1 MVNENELY
9 AGILYTTALDK
20 KGNLIHISNAVKGEN
35 YCCPLCKKEFILKK
49 SGKTGEGSRR
59 PHFAHYQT
67 NHNCTPEGVLH
78 FLFKTRLIELLQK
91 YKNEDRALPM
101 NWKCNICGDKHS
113 GNLLKKAASIKG
125 EYNLEVCKPDIA
137 LLDEKEN
144 VFAVIEIVVW
154 HKPEEKVLQYYQD
167 NNIILIQINIHSEN
181 DLEHI
186 EEKITNPDFVG
197 FCLNLILF
205 KTKLI
210 ELLQKYKS
218 ENKVLP
224 MNWKC
229 NICDDKHSGNLLKKV
244 VSIRG
249 EYNLEIYKP
258 DIALLDEKEN
268 VFAVIE
274 IHKPEKRVLQY
285 YQDNNIILIQINI
298 HSEND
303 LEHIEEKI
311 TNPDFVD
318 FCLRPKCKS
327 CGKYKLKK
335 EMIILTEKCDR
346 CHRNMKICYIQSKD
360 GCIKP
365 NKFKEAD
372 ILFAKEK
379 GVLLGFS
386 KIGNEEYVTNICS
399 KCKKFISNPILD
411 YKYIYKN
418 DNKDNLPKYV
428 MYYCENCD

>member
-167 NNIILIQINIHSEN
+167 NNIILIQINIYSE
-181 DLEHI
+181 D
-186 EEKITNPDFVG
+186 
-197 FCLNLILF
+197 
-205 KTKLI
+205 
-210 ELLQKYKS
+210 
-218 ENKVLP
+218 
-224 MNWKC
+224 
-229 NICDDKHSGNLLKKV
+229 
-244 VSIRG
+244 
-249 EYNLEIYKP
+249 
-258 DIALLDEKEN
+258 
-268 VFAVIE
+268 
-274 IHKPEKRVLQY
+274 
-285 YQDNNIILIQINI
+285 
-298 HSEND
+298 D

-335 EMIILTEKCDR
+335 EMIILTEKCDG

-386 KIGNEEYVTNICS
+386 KIGNEEYVTNICP

-418 DNKDNLPKYV
+418 DDKDNLPKYV